1 MLYRDADISETRFQQ
16 WNWRNYFIF
25 TIQLTD
31 EELKYQ
37 EYIDS
42 LARIWSLFIN
52 LCQIWLLL

>member
-1 MLYRDADISETRFQQ
+1 MLYRDADISESNAFSAMKLILK
-16 WNWRNYFIF
+16 RNYFIF

-42 LARIWSLFIN
+42 LIRIWSLFIN
-52 LCQIWLLL
+52 LCQI